1 MRKAPKKTANKPARA
16 KIRKAAASEAA
27 TVETF
32 PAPTL
37 PEPVKPTEGV
47 AQCPVPPELDKSE
60 PLLKHL
66 GGSIHDEW
74 NQALCNQVLNAAK
87 YANNATPEDKAKQY
101 FSHLAFLTGVNPQDV
116 IEGMMAAQLF
126 ASHAASMECYRRA
139 MLPDQTL
146 EGRTANLVQAAK
158 LTRANASV
166 VEALAKHRNKG
177 TQKVIVEHVHVYAG
191 GQAIVGSVAPG
202 EGVAKLN
209 EVQPHAITHAA
220 SAPMRRENPQRQAL
234 PVAGDAERPLP
245 DARRTVTRRS

>member
-1 MRKAPKKTANKPARA
+1 MSKAAKKIATKPARA

-27 TVETF
+27 TVETL
-32 PAPTL
+32 PASPL
-37 PEPVKPTEGV
+37 PEPVKPTAGV

-60 PLLKHL
+60 PQLKHL

-87 YANNATPEDKAKQY
+87 YPQNATPEDKAKLY

-139 MLPDQTL
+139 MLPDQSL

-191 GQAIVGSVAPG
+191 GQAIVGNVVPG

-220 SAPMRRENPQRQAL
+220 SAPMRSENPERDAL
-234 PVAGDAERPLP
+234 PVASDAERTMP
-245 DARRTVTRRS
+245 DARRAVAGSA